1 MSFLK
6 VNGYLP
12 EGEMRLGT
20 EPVRSDTERGLVSG
34 LNRVWCRDLVK
45 TAFFQG
51 RETTFPAC
59 CQDVVRRDSLAIPGL
74 ACRVGGMTF
83 PA

>member
-12 EGEMRLGT
+12 ERGKMRLRHRTPSGPTPNEVWCRT
-20 EPVRSDTERGLVSG
+20 EQGLVS
-34 LNRVWCRDLVK
+34 DLSK
-45 TAFFQG
+45 QPFSR